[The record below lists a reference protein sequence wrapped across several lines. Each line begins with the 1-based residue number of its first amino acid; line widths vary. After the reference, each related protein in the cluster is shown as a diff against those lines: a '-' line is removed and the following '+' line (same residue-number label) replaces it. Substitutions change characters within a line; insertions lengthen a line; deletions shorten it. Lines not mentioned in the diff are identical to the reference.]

1 MEIDGEQRVMEP
13 GEFAYVPRNVL
24 HRIQTLD
31 QDALVLD
38 VFFPIR
44 EDIAKR
50 LAELQPRHAE
60 RLNVV
65 TAFNRA
71 AGAFRRGPGSAAQSA
86 FALANIESASRA

>member
-1 MEIDGEQRVMEP
+1 MEP
-13 GEFAYVPRNVL
+13 GEFAYVPRNVQ

-50 LAELQPRHAE
+50 LAELQQRS
-60 RLNVV
+60 
-65 TAFNRA
+65 TD
-71 AGAFRRGPGSAAQSA
+71 
-86 FALANIESASRA
+86 